1 MNFAEFKQKVENM
14 GKELKEKDIDPVD
27 VEIGH
32 LKASGNNI
40 FVAIKD
46 DTVASYFK
54 W

>member
-1 MNFAEFKQKVENM
+1 MNFIEFKRKITNM
-14 GKELKEKDIDPVD
+14 EKELKEKDIDPVD
-27 VEIGH
+27 VEIGY
-32 LKASGNNI
+32 LKASGDNI